1 MSSSGFIDIDPESD
15 SDTVC
20 EDAQKVDI
28 LDNALAQY
36 YKDCGRDDYFNN
48 ETGEGKFMEY
58 AYVAIGDDEGY
69 VRFLLKVIM
78 NLGDDA
84 NDPNDCEYVDEIDE
98 IDPMFPLPIS
108 TNESRANDIFQV
120 LKHCYKYGVA
130 PF

>member
-1 MSSSGFIDIDPESD
+1 MNSSDFIDIYPESD

-20 EDAQKVDI
+20 EDAQKV
-28 LDNALAQY
+28 DNALAQY
-36 YKDCGRDDYFNN
+36 YKDCGRDDYFNDQN
-48 ETGEGKFMEY
+48 GNGKFWEY
-58 AYVAIGDDEGY
+58 ANESLHVDTDDLNDE
-69 VRFLLKVIM
+69 
-78 NLGDDA
+78 LGDDA
-84 NDPNDCEYVDEIDE
+84 NDPNDCVFVRLIDA